1 MNRGRLFIVSAASGT
16 GKSSLIRESLKSIS
30 PCELSVSY
38 TTRLPREGEE
48 HGKHYFFVSKEEFKE
63 IESKGDFLEHAIVC
77 LLYTSPS
84 PRDKRQS
91 RMPSSA

>member
-16 GKSSLIRESLKSIS
+16 GKSSLIRESLKSIF

-48 HGKHYFFVSKEEFKE
+48 HGKHYFFVSEEEFKE
-63 IESKGDFLEHAIVC
+63 IE
-77 LLYTSPS
+77 
-84 PRDKRQS
+84 
-91 RMPSSA
+91 